1 MAFLILSICV
11 FAVLGLLERLWP
23 ARREPGD
30 RLLNLQMWGLRLLIQ
45 FGVLPTIGLL
55 TAMLARKAGVRL
67 LSTAEWPL
75 LWGFLAYLVVADF
88 SEYLFHRAQ
97 HTIPIL
103 WKMHSLHHSDPSV
116 NATTAECHWW
126 GDSLVKAVTI
136 WPAVAFVMGPGPQI
150 YLLYGLAS
158 FYHYFIHANLRVNFG
173 GLSWA
178 LNSPAYHRLH
188 HSIDP
193 GDYGVNYAAL
203 FPIFDVLFGSYRRPT
218 RFAQTGLAHRPTSAV
233 EAAVWP
239 ARPGAGS

>member
-116 NATTAECHWW
+116 NATTAERHWW
-126 GDSLVKAVTI
+126 GDYLVKAVTI
-136 WPAVAFVMGPGPQI
+136 WGPARKSTCSTGWRRSTTT
-150 YLLYGLAS
+150 S
-158 FYHYFIHANLRVNFG
+158 F
-173 GLSWA
+173 
-178 LNSPAYHRLH
+178 
-188 HSIDP
+188 
-193 GDYGVNYAAL
+193 
-203 FPIFDVLFGSYRRPT
+203 T
-218 RFAQTGLAHRPTSAV
+218 PTSA
-233 EAAVWP
+233 
-239 ARPGAGS
+239 